1 MSFLDRFKKKPKQEK
16 EKSEKKAQVK
26 KPEDK
31 KSEKEKGKEKEYTTL
46 KAKAESDLP
55 IEPVKTREVKTAK
68 SKKEDTAE
76 AYKILIKPLVTE
88 KATDLANFNKY
99 CFEVAKNANKIEIQ
113 KAIKNLYGVEPLDVN
128 IINMKGKRVRY
139 GRVSGKK
146 KNWKKAIVTLKQGDK
161 IAIYEGV

>member
-1 MSFLDRFKKKPKQEK
+1 MSFLDRFKKKQKQEK
-16 EKSEKKAQVK
+16 QESVDKKEVK
-26 KPEDK
+26 KETQK
-31 KSEKEKGKEKEYTTL
+31 KVKEKEPEYETL
-46 KAKAESDLP
+46 KAKTESDLP
-55 IEPVKTREVKTAK
+55 VTPVKSKEAKPVK

-128 IINMKGKRVRY
+128 IINMRGKRVRY

>member
-1 MSFLDRFKKKPKQEK
+1 MSFLDKFKKKQKQESADKK
-16 EKSEKKAQVK
+16 EVKKEPEKKV
-26 KPEDK
+26 
-31 KSEKEKGKEKEYTTL
+31 KEKETEYETL
-46 KAKAESDLP
+46 KAKTEGDLP
-55 IEPVKTREVKTAK
+55 VKPVKSKEVKTPAK

-113 KAIKNLYGVEPLDVN
+113 KAIKNLYGVEPLDIN
-128 IINMKGKRVRY
+128 IINMRGKRVRY

-161 IAIYEGV
+161 IEIYEGV

>member
-1 MSFLDRFKKKPKQEK
+1 MSFLDKFKKKQKQEK
-16 EKSEKKAQVK
+16 QEAASKKETKKEAEKKVK
-26 KPEDK
+26 DK
-31 KSEKEKGKEKEYTTL
+31 EAEYETL
-46 KAKAESDLP
+46 KAKTESDLP
-55 IEPVKTREVKTAK
+55 VAPVKSKEAKSAK

-99 CFEVAKNANKIEIQ
+99 CFEIAKNANKIEIQ
-113 KAIKNLYGVEPLDVN
+113 KAIKNLYGVDPLNVN
-128 IINMKGKRVRY
+128 IINMRGKRVRY

-161 IAIYEGV
+161 IEIYEGV